1 MGYFVTLE
9 PNDRIKPAGR
19 LVVLTPQAKPLAKGH
34 SPGRVVAQGS
44 LTWVVSHG
52 SGSTVSASY
61 AAISRGHLSYLAFV
75 TLSTM
80 LVLLVMPSGTR
91 LAMVSSWK
99 DAVTD

>member
-9 PNDRIKPAGR
+9 PNDWIKPAER
-19 LVVLTPQAKPLAKGH
+19 LVVFIPQAKTLAQG
-34 SPGRVVAQGS
+34 PPTWVVAQGS

-75 TLSTM
+75 ALSTM